1 MAATPAHGTG
11 APTARAADRER
22 RARAFRLIRTGAALS
37 IVALL
42 VRFVV
47 VPQWHDAVRALSL
60 VSGVSSPL
68 LLAGVA
74 LELLSLSALAG
85 LTWTALDPVTRPG
98 FLTVLRV
105 DLAGVGV
112 TNAIPGGGA
121 TSLAVR
127 YRVLTRRNTPGSVV
141 VAGITAEVVI
151 SNLTLG
157 MLFAL
162 GLATSVA
169 ALPAAP
175 YYRLA
180 GAFVGGVFG
189 TAATL
194 LGLAAL
200 RPSRT
205 VRLVRRL
212 TCRLPGR
219 ASVRLTRSVAH
230 TVRAVRALAASPWRF
245 AAVMAFAAA
254 NWLLDVA
261 ALLVMFAAFGAHPPL
276 APLLLVYALANI
288 VALLP
293 VTPGGVGIVEG
304 VMVPAFVALAMP
316 HGVAVLGVTAWR
328 LVEYW
333 MPMPLAAASAA
344 ALAVRR
350 PIARRGAR
358 VQHRVIV
365 HARWD
370 RGFSPRSHRWSH
382 RS

>member
-1 MAATPAHGTG
+1 MAATPAHSPR
-11 APTARAADRER
+11 APTAKAGERER
-22 RARAFRLIRTGAALS
+22 RGRAFLLIRTGLALS

-47 VPQWHDAVRALSL
+47 VPQWHDAARALSL
-60 VSGVSSPL
+60 VSAVSAPL

-74 LELLSLSALAG
+74 LELLSLCALAG
-85 LTWTALDPVTRPG
+85 LTWIALDPATRPR
-98 FLTVLRV
+98 FLTVLHV

-127 YRVLTRRNTPGSVV
+127 YRMLTRRRTPGSAV
-141 VAGITAEVVI
+141 VAGVTAEVVI

-157 MLFAL
+157 LLFAL

-169 ALPAAP
+169 ALPTAP
-175 YYRLA
+175 YYRIA

-189 TAATL
+189 TAAVL

-205 VRLVRRL
+205 VRLVRAA
-212 TCRLPGR
+212 TGSLPGR
-219 ASVRLTRSVAH
+219 ASVRITRSVAH
-230 TVRAVRALAASPWRF
+230 TVRAVRRLAASPRRF
-245 AAVMAFAAA
+245 AAAVGFAVA
-254 NWLLDVA
+254 NWLLDIA
-261 ALLVMFAAFGAHPPL
+261 ALLVMFAAFGAHPPI

-288 VALLP
+288 LALLSI
-293 VTPGGVGIVEG
+293 TPGGVGIVEG
-304 VMVPAFVALAMP
+304 VMVPAFVALALP

-333 MPMPLAAASAA
+333 MPMPLAALSAIA
-344 ALAVRR
+344 LTVRGALARWS
-350 PIARRGAR
+350 AR
-358 VQHRVIV
+358 VERGDTLY
-365 HARWD
+365 RGRD
-370 RGFSPRSHRWSH
+370 RGVYPRSRHS
-382 RS
+382 